1 MSFFMSFD
9 FYSCYD
15 LFFLML
21 QMIFNNASTICF
33 HNLHKGCDKLVFS
46 IFRSDAVDQ
55 KPQPPQ
61 SHAPPPHRPRKTL
74 KPIPPRQP
82 VTSAPPPEQHI
93 GTNVPEDVSM
103 VICPLLP
110 FLFYRM
116 EMVENKNS
124 ETCLNRTP
132 NKPKYCL

>member
-1 MSFFMSFD
+1 
-9 FYSCYD
+9 
-15 LFFLML
+15 
-21 QMIFNNASTICF
+21 
-33 HNLHKGCDKLVFS
+33 LHKGCDKLVFS

-116 EMVENKNS
+116 EKVENKNS